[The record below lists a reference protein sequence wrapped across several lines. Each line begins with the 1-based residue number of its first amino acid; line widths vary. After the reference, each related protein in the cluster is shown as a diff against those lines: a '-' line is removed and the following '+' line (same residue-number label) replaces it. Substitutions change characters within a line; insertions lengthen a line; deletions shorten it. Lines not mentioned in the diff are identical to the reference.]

1 MGFSC
6 LLGLACAL
14 VSCLLPRGHL
24 LWSSQNP
31 FWLPFAQACY
41 AGGNADR
48 VCETE
53 RIARSC
59 IGWQHL
65 TVVRLRCAGGPG
77 NLFNPTKAHSYS
89 TVGLHLKPDALHSLS
104 GRVHAC
110 VCLRVRAC
118 ICSCVCVC
126 LSVYARMTHAFI
138 YAPKIKTDKETS
150 SIYRS
155 SPSRSP
161 ASKHVTKAKDR
172 QTEQTDRPI
181 ES

>member
-1 MGFSC
+1 MGERLCRKKGAKALF
-6 LLGLACAL
+6 LIYGLFLFAQFGLCSGELSAATWALAL
-14 VSCLLPRGHL
+14 VKPKSLLAPVCKLATSR
-24 LWSSQNP
+24 
-31 FWLPFAQACY
+31 
-41 AGGNADR
+41 GNADR
-48 VCETE
+48 VSTRALVCETE

-110 VCLRVRAC
+110 VSLRVRAC

-126 LSVYARMTHAFI
+126 IFECVCTHDACVHICPENQNGQIDFK
-138 YAPKIKTDKETS
+138 YL
-150 SIYRS
+150 R
-155 SPSRSP
+155 
-161 ASKHVTKAKDR
+161 V
-172 QTEQTDRPI
+172 
-181 ES
+181 